1 MRHQLRVNG
10 REFHFEADAS
20 LLLIDAIR
28 EHCQLTGANQ
38 GCDTA
43 QCGTCT
49 VLIDGAAVKACNLL
63 AAQVAADAS
72 VTTIEGLAIGDVLHP
87 MQVCFSTHH
96 ALQCGFCTP
105 GMILRAVAMEA
116 EGVAADDR
124 AVRHAL
130 AGNLCRC
137 TGYEGIVA
145 AVVDG
150 LQQMRA
156 R

>member
-1 MRHQLRVNG
+1 VQHHLRVNG
-10 REFHFEADAS
+10 REFRFEADAS

-28 EHCQLTGANQ
+28 EYCKLTGTNQ

-43 QCGTCT
+43 QCGACT

-63 AAQVAADAS
+63 AVQVESEALI
-72 VTTIEGLAIGDVLHP
+72 TTIEGLASGDALHP
-87 MQVCFSTHH
+87 MQVCFSVNH

-105 GMILRAVAMEA
+105 GMILRAVAMET
-116 EGVAADDR
+116 EGVAANDG

-145 AVVDG
+145 AIVDG
-150 LQQMRA
+150 LRQMRV

>member
-1 MRHQLRVNG
+1 MQHQLRVNG
-10 REFHFEADAS
+10 REFRFEADAS

-43 QCGTCT
+43 QCGACT

-63 AAQVAADAS
+63 AAQVAEDAS

-116 EGVAADDR
+116 EGVAANDR

-150 LQQMRA
+150 LQQMRV